1 MASSNNSLGNGP
13 PMFNGENYHIWEIKM
28 KSYLK
33 ALNLWDAVENGAD
46 PPPLGPNPTLN
57 QIKNFE
63 EASVRKPKALTC
75 LHSSVTD
82 VIFTRI
88 MAYETPKEVWD
99 KLKEEFEGSDRV
111 KKVKLRTLK
120 REFEMLRMKEDE
132 TVKQYASKLM
142 ELTRSLELQQNK
154 ANQQQLAQDQ
164 FLDPTV
170 IKVDN
175 QSAILIA
182 KNPVQHGRTKHI
194 QFLGGGERKG
204 IEGIVVG
211 IVGMEGMLGS
221 GGKVTWGTAGM
232 VGRLGS
238 GGSVGLGNGGNVG
251 LGKEGT
257 VGLGK
262 FGTKGRGDN
271 CRRWRAATATLM
283 LENDK
288 AMKSTRMKKLKEA
301 ILK

>member
-88 MAYETPKEVWD
+88 MAYETPKEVWINLRRS
-99 KLKEEFEGSDRV
+99 LKGV
-111 KKVKLRTLK
+111 IGKVLLDLK
-120 REFEMLRMKEDE
+120 Q
-132 TVKQYASKLM
+132 T
-142 ELTRSLELQQNK
+142 TLELQQNK

-164 FLDPTV
+164 FLDPIV

-194 QFLGGGERKG
+194 QVKYHAIRQAEKDGEISLVHCSSNDQLADILTK
-204 IEGIVVG
+204 
-211 IVGMEGMLGS
+211 S
-221 GGKVTWGTAGM
+221 
-232 VGRLGS
+232 
-238 GGSVGLGNGGNVG
+238 
-251 LGKEGT
+251 LGKA
-257 VGLGK
+257 K
-262 FGTKGRGDN
+262 FEELREKIGVI
-271 CRRWRAATATLM
+271 
-283 LENDK
+283 
-288 AMKSTRMKKLKEA
+288 KKLIKEEC
-301 ILK
+301 

>member
-154 ANQQQLAQDQ
+154 ANQQLAQDQ

-194 QFLGGGERKG
+194 QVKYHAIRQAEKDGEISLVHCSSNDQLADILTK
-204 IEGIVVG
+204 
-211 IVGMEGMLGS
+211 S
-221 GGKVTWGTAGM
+221 
-232 VGRLGS
+232 
-238 GGSVGLGNGGNVG
+238 
-251 LGKEGT
+251 LGKA
-257 VGLGK
+257 K
-262 FGTKGRGDN
+262 FEELREKIGVI
-271 CRRWRAATATLM
+271 
-283 LENDK
+283 
-288 AMKSTRMKKLKEA
+288 KKTY
-301 ILK
+301 

>member
-33 ALNLWDAVENGAD
+33 ALNLWDAIENGAD

-63 EASVRKPKALTC
+63 EAS
-75 LHSSVTD
+75 
-82 VIFTRI
+82 
-88 MAYETPKEVWD
+88 
-99 KLKEEFEGSDRV
+99 
-111 KKVKLRTLK
+111 
-120 REFEMLRMKEDE
+120 
-132 TVKQYASKLM
+132 
-142 ELTRSLELQQNK
+142 TRSLELQQNK

-194 QFLGGGERKG
+194 QVKYHAIRQAEKDGEISLVHCSSNDQLADILTK
-204 IEGIVVG
+204 
-211 IVGMEGMLGS
+211 S
-221 GGKVTWGTAGM
+221 
-232 VGRLGS
+232 
-238 GGSVGLGNGGNVG
+238 
-251 LGKEGT
+251 LGKA
-257 VGLGK
+257 K
-262 FGTKGRGDN
+262 FEELREKIGVI
-271 CRRWRAATATLM
+271 
-283 LENDK
+283 
-288 AMKSTRMKKLKEA
+288 KKTY
-301 ILK
+301 

>member
-142 ELTRSLELQQNK
+142 ELVWAL
-154 ANQQQLAQDQ
+154 
-164 FLDPTV
+164 
-170 IKVDN
+170 
-175 QSAILIA
+175 
-182 KNPVQHGRTKHI
+182 
-194 QFLGGGERKG
+194 
-204 IEGIVVG
+204 
-211 IVGMEGMLGS
+211 
-221 GGKVTWGTAGM
+221 
-232 VGRLGS
+232 
-238 GGSVGLGNGGNVG
+238 
-251 LGKEGT
+251 
-257 VGLGK
+257 
-262 FGTKGRGDN
+262 
-271 CRRWRAATATLM
+271 
-283 LENDK
+283 
-288 AMKSTRMKKLKEA
+288 
-301 ILK
+301 

>member
-194 QFLGGGERKG
+194 QVKYHAIRQAEKDGEISLVHCSSNDQLADILTK
-204 IEGIVVG
+204 
-211 IVGMEGMLGS
+211 S
-221 GGKVTWGTAGM
+221 
-232 VGRLGS
+232 
-238 GGSVGLGNGGNVG
+238 
-251 LGKEGT
+251 LGKA
-257 VGLGK
+257 K
-262 FGTKGRGDN
+262 FEELREKIGVI
-271 CRRWRAATATLM
+271 
-283 LENDK
+283 
-288 AMKSTRMKKLKEA
+288 KKTY
-301 ILK
+301 